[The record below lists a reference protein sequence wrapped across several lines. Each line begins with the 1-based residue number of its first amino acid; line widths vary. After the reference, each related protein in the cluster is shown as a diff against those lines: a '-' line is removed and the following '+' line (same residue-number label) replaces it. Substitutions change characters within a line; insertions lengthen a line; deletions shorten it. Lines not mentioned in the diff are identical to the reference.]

1 MADPLD
7 VLRGVDGPVD
17 PDPEFAARL
26 RARLARALTAPER
39 VVVSSSTLDLATPST
54 VPPSGPA
61 AELASPA
68 LPVLSAALTPYLS
81 VADARAAIAWY
92 TDVFDGALV
101 GEPYEMPDGRIG
113 HAELRVAGARLYLAD
128 EFPDL
133 NLSAPA
139 GATSVTLHLAVADVD
154 ALVEVARA
162 AGAEVEREP
171 ADYPYGR
178 NGAVLDPFGH
188 RWLLDQQ
195 VPVPGGP
202 AEGDG
207 DVGYFSLWVPDLDRA
222 AAFYGAVLGWT
233 YTERSPHARM
243 IQGSTSRALVALD
256 APNAA
261 FWPDPRPGG
270 FCSRAVADITAA
282 VARVRAA
289 GGRSTD
295 PQDTPYGRSADC
307 VDDQGVPFSLHE
319 REPGAGRPSLN
330 GDEPGDVAYWTMQV
344 PDSARAR
351 SFHTAVFG
359 WTFVGGHV
367 ADGWQAEGPAPM
379 TGLHGGH
386 AEADLVPMYRVEDV
400 AAAVERV
407 RVAGGTATDPERQP
421 YGISSE
427 CADDQGLRFYLGQL

>member
-7 VLRGVDGPVD
+7 VLRGPDGPVVPD
-17 PDPEFAARL
+17 PDFSTRL
-26 RARLARALTAPER
+26 RARLARALNAPEG
-39 VVVSSSTLDLATPST
+39 VVVSTTTLD
-54 VPPSGPA
+54 VPADVPVDA
-61 AELASPA
+61 AVPEAA
-68 LPVLSAALTPYLS
+68 PVEANTALTPYLS
-81 VADARAAIAWY
+81 VADARAAIGWY
-92 TDVFDGALV
+92 TEVFDGSLV

-133 NLSAPA
+133 NLQAPM

-178 NGAVLDPFGH
+178 NGAVRDPFGH
-188 RWLLDQQ
+188 RWLLDQV
-195 VPVPGGP
+195 VPVPVAP

-207 DVGYFSLWVPDLDRA
+207 DVGYYSLWVRDLDRA

-233 YTERSPHARM
+233 YADRSPFARM
-243 IQGSTSRALVALD
+243 IDGPTSRALVALD
-256 APNAA
+256 TPNAE
-261 FWPDPRPGG
+261 FWPDPRPGV
-270 FCSRAVADITAA
+270 FVSRAVADIDGA

-307 VDDQGVPFSLHE
+307 VDDQGLPFSLHQ
-319 REPGAGRPSLN
+319 REPGTPRPSIN
-330 GDEPGDVAYWTMQV
+330 GDRHGDVSYLTLMSSDA
-344 PDSARAR
+344 ARTRA
-351 SFHTAVFG
+351 FHTAVFG
-359 WTFVGGHV
+359 WTFTPGRVD
-367 ADGWQAEGPAPM
+367 DGWGATEPMPM
-379 TGLHGGH
+379 TGLWGGH
-386 AEADLVPMYRVEDV
+386 DATELIPMYRVDDIG
-400 AAAVERV
+400 AAAERV
-407 RVAGGTATDPERQP
+407 RAAGGTATAPEQQG

-427 CADDQGLRFYLGQL
+427 CTDGQGLRFYLGQL